1 MKRYR
6 AKQGT
11 AMPRI
16 FLMLLLLAAVWPVG
30 TGWSEAPIGRF
41 VIGVYKPA
49 GWSGG
54 GMLEGANPN
63 YDRFFT
69 ATDATNLSNLGV
81 NLLVSTPSIW
91 PGRLQSDMAPPD
103 STQGLEEEILSLF
116 GQYGGHV
123 VEQPSEGEP
132 HDASGDPWPSGL
144 HLIDFAGDP
153 SILGHL
159 DPVERQNHH
168 NRLGA
173 QVDSLAAKWTMME
186 YADGFFGYFI
196 GHESDPKGAGGIYD
210 SDTYGNL
217 RTVIDSIRNH
227 DRERAIVVVGNAGNT
242 GTWTLGEQ
250 ALFRDVF
257 FRSDMDMNPGP
268 ANILMNEEYILSCR
282 DTTDDALQEE
292 LNSLGSLDRARDLIN
307 AARLSG
313 REAEWYHIIHVG
325 DHYRSEHTCW
335 SGCSDGLTCLP
346 YRRQPN
352 LAELK
357 AQAHLALVRGATG
370 IVYYAYT
377 STFPDT
383 LPRPV
388 TSTDCA
394 NLFTGNV
401 SASAVVDCNDRFA
414 NAVGVYQGLVEFASP
429 DNDRDQEYAM
439 YDTVKALNDTLA
451 ILGAALYPEVS
462 FGEHRPLTWD
472 DNYDNFSTDNQL
484 SASTLADG
492 VRPSADHAGAAGRLE
507 FGQFHD
513 DEADYVLVVNRDS
526 LVSGGSQTIDL
537 RFDTDRM
544 SSDDGGAGRYSV
556 KETVTDARYTFTA
569 DAQSHIW
576 VTQQRLAPGD
586 ARLYR
591 IKRHP
596 AGVPDPPVVTV
607 VAGHERVTLSWTP
620 GADNGSAIERHE
632 LRFSDDGGAT
642 WAPNWSSPVPREQ
655 IIRNLSN
662 DTEYTFQMRAKNA
675 VGYSEEAEVRA
686 TPRHPIE
693 GSPTVSYAENRGD
706 AVDSYQFRP
715 PSDQDL
721 SEVSYDLGLSDIDDS
736 GLFQLDQGRVRFL
749 TAPDFEAPS
758 DADRDNLYRVW
769 LRAAP
774 AADDEGPIERV
785 ALPVFTKQVEVTVTN
800 EDEAGEVILHVEAG
814 PVPLGS
820 SAPQVGVKLTPA
832 LSDPD
837 GGISAIQWSWMYA
850 SDGAAVGGSVEA
862 DGGYTPVAADV
873 GSSLRATVGY
883 LDEVSADA
891 NDRKSAQSAPTAPV
905 ADVPDAPVTL
915 AAAAN
920 AEATLSWTTPSAN
933 GSALTGYEVR
943 QSTDGGATW
952 LPDWTAVSV
961 PLGTAV
967 ADFDEHTL
975 AGLTNGTAYTFELR
989 ALNAV
994 GAGDSSR
1001 VSVTPGV
1008 PLPPALAT
1016 EVGNGRVSLLYR
1028 LVSANGSPVTAIHFR
1043 LYRLEAASGD
1053 TAWYFGSGFWL
1064 PEPVDPSG
1072 SSYDRLFTH
1081 GERAGYQGLRNG
1093 EEYTFE
1099 ARAQNGVGSS
1109 PVARIRA
1116 TPSSTPAP
1124 ILLPAPGLRVTA
1136 GDGEVTLEWSY
1147 TGPASV
1153 SRWGYRQQAEDERW
1167 SAWRALG
1174 GTGTGGLHRVEELT
1188 NGIEYTFEVRG
1199 YLGTT
1204 AGASASA
1211 SATPRTAGTPAPR
1224 GPEAPG
1230 DPRALGRDGAV
1241 ALRWT
1246 TPLDNGSAITG
1257 YEVRQSTDGG
1267 SMWVPDWTAVE
1278 GSDAAT
1284 TSHTVSGLT
1293 NGVEYTFEVRAV
1305 NEVGPGD
1312 AARMSA
1318 TPAGVTL
1325 SAIRGD
1331 GQVTLD
1337 WSVTGNVIYTWQYRQ
1352 STNGGNAWSGWTAM
1366 PNAGVKRSYVVGSLT
1381 NGVEYTF
1388 EVRAVDNQG
1397 SELLL
1402 SNAATATAADVP
1414 DPPEHLQASAGD
1426 AQVALRWETPSNNGS
1441 AITGYEVRYS
1451 SNGGSTWVPDWSSI
1465 EGSGP
1470 TTSHT
1475 VESLTNGTR
1484 YTFAVR
1490 ALNEVGPGGG
1500 AQVSATP
1507 SGVVLSALGRDG
1519 AVLLSWVYTGSAS
1532 VTGWEVRQSTDG
1544 GSSWSAWTSIGN
1556 SDGDRRSYPVRGLT
1570 NGVRYTFAVRGITG
1584 VDPVGSNLASAT
1596 PAGVT
1601 LSALRGD
1608 GQVTL
1613 DWSVT
1618 GNVIYTW
1625 QYRQSTNGGNAW
1637 SGWTAMPNAGV
1648 KRSYVVGNL
1657 TNGVEYTFEVRA
1669 VDGQGAELLVSNAA
1683 TVTPADVPDPP
1694 EHLEALAG
1702 DAQVALRWET
1712 PSNNGSALTGYEV
1725 RYSSNGG
1732 MVWSPDWSSIEESG
1746 PTTRSHTVVGLT
1758 NEVEYTLEMRAL
1770 NEVGPGGG
1778 AQVSATPSG
1787 VVLSALGRDGA
1798 VLLSWVYTG
1807 SASVTGWEVRQSTD
1821 GGTTW
1826 SPDWSSIAGS
1836 DGLTRRHTVGSLTNG
1851 VRYTISP
1858 EHETEAMLGRGGRR
1872 CPMRG

>member
-16 FLMLLLLAAVWPVG
+16 FLMLMLLAAVWPVG

-227 DRERAIVVVGNAGNT
+227 DRERAIVVVGNT
-242 GTWTLGEQ
+242 GHIGDPTASRTPEEEEAYRDTYWTPTEQ
-250 ALFRDVF
+250 DAFGDVF

-307 AARLSG
+307 AARQNR

-513 DEADYVLVVNRDS
+513 D
-526 LVSGGSQTIDL
+526 
-537 RFDTDRM
+537 
-544 SSDDGGAGRYSV
+544 
-556 KETVTDARYTFTA
+556 
-569 DAQSHIW
+569 
-576 VTQQRLAPGD
+576 
-586 ARLYR
+586 
-591 IKRHP
+591 
-596 AGVPDPPVVTV
+596 
-607 VAGHERVTLSWTP
+607 
-620 GADNGSAIERHE
+620 
-632 LRFSDDGGAT
+632 
-642 WAPNWSSPVPREQ
+642 
-655 IIRNLSN
+655 
-662 DTEYTFQMRAKNA
+662 
-675 VGYSEEAEVRA
+675 EAEVRA

-905 ADVPDAPVTL
+905 ADVPAAPVTL
-915 AAAAN
+915 AATPGD

-952 LPDWTAVSV
+952 LPDWTAMSI
-961 PLGTAV
+961 PAGTEV
-967 ADFDEHTL
+967 ADFDEHTVT
-975 AGLTNGTAYTFELR
+975 GLTNGTAYTFELR
-989 ALNAV
+989 ALNGV

-1001 VSVTPGV
+1001 VSATPGV

-1093 EEYTFE
+1093 EAYTFE

-1116 TPSSTPAP
+1116 TPTSTPLP
-1124 ILLPAPGLRVTA
+1124 VLLPAPGLRVTA

-1174 GTGTGGLHRVEELT
+1174 GTGTGGLAPGGRIDQRCGV
-1188 NGIEYTFEVRG
+1188 YVRG
-1199 YLGTT
+1199 
-1204 AGASASA
+1204 AGL
-1211 SATPRTAGTPAPR
+1211 
-1224 GPEAPG
+1224 PG
-1230 DPRALGRDGAV
+1230 DYGGGFGLGLGDPEGCGHACGA
-1241 ALRWT
+1241 
-1246 TPLDNGSAITG
+1246 
-1257 YEVRQSTDGG
+1257 
-1267 SMWVPDWTAVE
+1267 
-1278 GSDAAT
+1278 
-1284 TSHTVSGLT
+1284 
-1293 NGVEYTFEVRAV
+1293 
-1305 NEVGPGD
+1305 
-1312 AARMSA
+1312 
-1318 TPAGVTL
+1318 
-1325 SAIRGD
+1325 
-1331 GQVTLD
+1331 
-1337 WSVTGNVIYTWQYRQ
+1337 
-1352 STNGGNAWSGWTAM
+1352 
-1366 PNAGVKRSYVVGSLT
+1366 
-1381 NGVEYTF
+1381 
-1388 EVRAVDNQG
+1388 
-1397 SELLL
+1397 
-1402 SNAATATAADVP
+1402 
-1414 DPPEHLQASAGD
+1414 
-1426 AQVALRWETPSNNGS
+1426 
-1441 AITGYEVRYS
+1441 
-1451 SNGGSTWVPDWSSI
+1451 
-1465 EGSGP
+1465 GSG
-1470 TTSHT
+1470 
-1475 VESLTNGTR
+1475 
-1484 YTFAVR
+1484 
-1490 ALNEVGPGGG
+1490 G
-1500 AQVSATP
+1500 A
-1507 SGVVLSALGRDG
+1507 
-1519 AVLLSWVYTGSAS
+1519 
-1532 VTGWEVRQSTDG
+1532 G
-1544 GSSWSAWTSIGN
+1544 GSSG
-1556 SDGDRRSYPVRGLT
+1556 
-1570 NGVRYTFAVRGITG
+1570 
-1584 VDPVGSNLASAT
+1584 
-1596 PAGVT
+1596 AG
-1601 LSALRGD
+1601 
-1608 GQVTL
+1608 
-1613 DWSVT
+1613 
-1618 GNVIYTW
+1618 
-1625 QYRQSTNGGNAW
+1625 
-1637 SGWTAMPNAGV
+1637 
-1648 KRSYVVGNL
+1648 
-1657 TNGVEYTFEVRA
+1657 E
-1669 VDGQGAELLVSNAA
+1669 
-1683 TVTPADVPDPP
+1683 
-1694 EHLEALAG
+1694 
-1702 DAQVALRWET
+1702 
-1712 PSNNGSALTGYEV
+1712 
-1725 RYSSNGG
+1725 
-1732 MVWSPDWSSIEESG
+1732 
-1746 PTTRSHTVVGLT
+1746 
-1758 NEVEYTLEMRAL
+1758 
-1770 NEVGPGGG
+1770 
-1778 AQVSATPSG
+1778 
-1787 VVLSALGRDGA
+1787 
-1798 VLLSWVYTG
+1798 
-1807 SASVTGWEVRQSTD
+1807 
-1821 GGTTW
+1821 
-1826 SPDWSSIAGS
+1826 
-1836 DGLTRRHTVGSLTNG
+1836 
-1851 VRYTISP
+1851 
-1858 EHETEAMLGRGGRR
+1858 
-1872 CPMRG
+1872 

>member
-1 MKRYR
+1 MKRYH

-11 AMPRI
+11 ALPRI

-54 GMLEGANPN
+54 GMLEEANPN

-69 ATDATNLSNLGV
+69 AMDATNLSNLGV

-91 PGRLQSDMAPPD
+91 PGNLTPDMAPLG

-116 GQYGGHV
+116 GDHGGHV
-123 VEQPSEGEP
+123 VEQPSEGKP
-132 HDASGDPWPSGL
+132 SGAMNKKWPTGL
-144 HLIDFAGDP
+144 HLVDFAGDP
-153 SILGHL
+153 SLLKLNNLNDMEGQE
-159 DPVERQNHH
+159 ER

-210 SDTYGNL
+210 SATYGNL

-227 DRERAIVVVGNAGNT
+227 DRERAIVVVGNT
-242 GTWTLGEQ
+242 GHIGDPTASRTPEEEEAYRDTYWTPTEQ
-250 ALFRDVF
+250 DAFGDVF

-307 AARLSG
+307 AARGDG
-313 REAEWYHIIHVG
+313 RKAEWYHIIHVG
-325 DHYRSEHTCW
+325 DHYRSEHSCW
-335 SGCSDGLTCLP
+335 SGCTDGLTCLP

-357 AQAHLALVRGATG
+357 AQAHLALARGATG

-544 SSDDGGAGRYSV
+544 SSDDAGAGRYSV

-642 WAPNWSSPVPREQ
+642 WASNWSSPVPREQ

-800 EDEAGEVILHVEAG
+800 EDEAGEVILHGEAG

-873 GSSLRATVGY
+873 GNSLRATVGY

-891 NDRKSAQSAPTAPV
+891 NDRKSAQSAETAPV

-915 AAAAN
+915 AASPGN

-961 PLGTAV
+961 PAGHGGGGFRRAHGHGVDQRHGIHVRAAGAERGGGGGLVAGVGDAGGAV
-967 ADFDEHTL
+967 A
-975 AGLTNGTAYTFELR
+975 AGVGDGGGQRAGVAALPSGIGQRARPSPRSTSGCTVWRRPAGTP
-989 ALNAV
+989 
-994 GAGDSSR
+994 
-1001 VSVTPGV
+1001 PGI
-1008 PLPPALAT
+1008 
-1016 EVGNGRVSLLYR
+1016 
-1028 LVSANGSPVTAIHFR
+1028 LV
-1043 LYRLEAASGD
+1043 
-1053 TAWYFGSGFWL
+1053 SGFWL

-1116 TPSSTPAP
+1116 TPTSTPLP
-1124 ILLPAPGLRVTA
+1124 ILLPAPGLRLTA

-1153 SRWGYRQQAEDERW
+1153 SRWGYRQQAEDGRW

-1211 SATPRTAGTPAPR
+1211 SATPRAAGTPAPR

-1267 SMWVPDWTAVE
+1267 SMWVPDWTSIE
-1278 GSDAAT
+1278 ESDATT

-1293 NGVEYTFEVRAV
+1293 NGEAYTFEVRAV
-1305 NEVGPGD
+1305 NGAGPGD
-1312 AARMSA
+1312 AARM
-1318 TPAGVTL
+1318 
-1325 SAIRGD
+1325 
-1331 GQVTLD
+1331 
-1337 WSVTGNVIYTWQYRQ
+1337 
-1352 STNGGNAWSGWTAM
+1352 
-1366 PNAGVKRSYVVGSLT
+1366 
-1381 NGVEYTF
+1381 
-1388 EVRAVDNQG
+1388 
-1397 SELLL
+1397 
-1402 SNAATATAADVP
+1402 
-1414 DPPEHLQASAGD
+1414 
-1426 AQVALRWETPSNNGS
+1426 
-1441 AITGYEVRYS
+1441 
-1451 SNGGSTWVPDWSSI
+1451 
-1465 EGSGP
+1465 
-1470 TTSHT
+1470 
-1475 VESLTNGTR
+1475 
-1484 YTFAVR
+1484 
-1490 ALNEVGPGGG
+1490 
-1500 AQVSATP
+1500 SATP

-1519 AVLLSWVYTGSAS
+1519 AVALSWAIP
-1532 VTGWEVRQSTDG
+1532 
-1544 GSSWSAWTSIGN
+1544 AA
-1556 SDGDRRSYPVRGLT
+1556 RR
-1570 NGVRYTFAVRGITG
+1570 
-1584 VDPVGSNLASAT
+1584 
-1596 PAGVT
+1596 
-1601 LSALRGD
+1601 
-1608 GQVTL
+1608 
-1613 DWSVT
+1613 
-1618 GNVIYTW
+1618 
-1625 QYRQSTNGGNAW
+1625 
-1637 SGWTAMPNAGV
+1637 
-1648 KRSYVVGNL
+1648 
-1657 TNGVEYTFEVRA
+1657 
-1669 VDGQGAELLVSNAA
+1669 
-1683 TVTPADVPDPP
+1683 
-1694 EHLEALAG
+1694 
-1702 DAQVALRWET
+1702 
-1712 PSNNGSALTGYEV
+1712 
-1725 RYSSNGG
+1725 
-1732 MVWSPDWSSIEESG
+1732 
-1746 PTTRSHTVVGLT
+1746 
-1758 NEVEYTLEMRAL
+1758 
-1770 NEVGPGGG
+1770 
-1778 AQVSATPSG
+1778 
-1787 VVLSALGRDGA
+1787 
-1798 VLLSWVYTG
+1798 
-1807 SASVTGWEVRQSTD
+1807 
-1821 GGTTW
+1821 
-1826 SPDWSSIAGS
+1826 
-1836 DGLTRRHTVGSLTNG
+1836 
-1851 VRYTISP
+1851 
-1858 EHETEAMLGRGGRR
+1858 
-1872 CPMRG
+1872 

>member
-173 QVDSLAAKWTMME
+173 QVDSLAAKWTMMD

-210 SDTYGNL
+210 SATYGNL

-257 FRSDMDMNPGP
+257 FRSDMDVNPGP
-268 ANILMNEEYILSCR
+268 ANILMNQQYILWCSTDS
-282 DTTDDALQEE
+282 DTEVRTRIDQAL
-292 LNSLGSLDRARDLIN
+292 NPSLDRARNLIN
-307 AARLSG
+307 AARGDG
-313 REAEWYHIIHVG
+313 RKAEWYHIVNVNNEYVSNSKCWHG
-325 DHYRSEHTCW
+325 CSTGTTKEAHYR
-335 SGCSDGLTCLP
+335 
-346 YRRQPN
+346 RPN

-357 AQAHLALVRGATG
+357 AQANLALARGATG
-370 IVYYAYT
+370 ILYFAYT
-377 STFPDT
+377 SQPDAIGLPDPDPTLCALSNEALNDT
-383 LPRPV
+383 LATIPRQ
-388 TSTDCA
+388 SW
-394 NLFTGNV
+394 
-401 SASAVVDCNDRFA
+401 
-414 NAVGVYQGLVEFASP
+414 YHGLVRFASP

-484 SASTLADG
+484 SASTLVDG

-544 SSDDGGAGRYSV
+544 SSDDAGAGRYSV

-632 LRFSDDGGAT
+632 LRYSDDGGAT

-814 PVPLGS
+814 PVTLGS

-905 ADVPDAPVTL
+905 ADVPAAPVTL
-915 AAAAN
+915 AASPGN

-933 GSALTGYEVR
+933 GSPLTGYEVR

-952 LPDWTAVSV
+952 LPDWTAMSI
-961 PLGTAV
+961 PAGTEV
-967 ADFDEHTL
+967 ADFDEHTVT
-975 AGLTNGTAYTFELR
+975 GLTNGTAYTFELR
-989 ALNAV
+989 ALNGV

-1001 VSVTPGV
+1001 VSATPGV
-1008 PLPPALAT
+1008 PLPPALAM

-1081 GERAGYQGLRNG
+1081 GKRAGYQGLRNG

-1116 TPSSTPAP
+1116 TPTSTPLP
-1124 ILLPAPGLRVTA
+1124 ILLPAPGLRLTA

-1167 SAWRALG
+1167 SAW
-1174 GTGTGGLHRVEELT
+1174 
-1188 NGIEYTFEVRG
+1188 
-1199 YLGTT
+1199 
-1204 AGASASA
+1204 
-1211 SATPRTAGTPAPR
+1211 
-1224 GPEAPG
+1224 
-1230 DPRALGRDGAV
+1230 RALGRDGAV

-1267 SMWVPDWTAVE
+1267 SMWVPDWTSIE
-1278 GSDAAT
+1278 ESDATT

-1305 NEVGPGD
+1305 NEVGPGGVQSGLGD
-1312 AARMSA
+1312 AGGGDAECV
-1318 TPAGVTL
+1318 AGGWAGDVGLVGTGPCDL
-1325 SAIRGD
+1325 HLAISSEHERGQCLVGVDGDAQCRGEAELRGGQLDQRGGVYVPGAGGGQPGGRAPGVERGD
-1331 GQVTLD
+1331 G
-1337 WSVTGNVIYTWQYRQ
+1337 GRCP
-1352 STNGGNAWSGWTAM
+1352 GG
-1366 PNAGVKRSYVVGSLT
+1366 
-1381 NGVEYTF
+1381 
-1388 EVRAVDNQG
+1388 
-1397 SELLL
+1397 
-1402 SNAATATAADVP
+1402 AA
-1414 DPPEHLQASAGD
+1414 LGD
-1426 AQVALRWETPSNNGS
+1426 A
-1441 AITGYEVRYS
+1441 
-1451 SNGGSTWVPDWSSI
+1451 
-1465 EGSGP
+1465 
-1470 TTSHT
+1470 
-1475 VESLTNGTR
+1475 VEQR
-1484 YTFAVR
+1484 C
-1490 ALNEVGPGGG
+1490 
-1500 AQVSATP
+1500 
-1507 SGVVLSALGRDG
+1507 
-1519 AVLLSWVYTGSAS
+1519 
-1532 VTGWEVRQSTDG
+1532 
-1544 GSSWSAWTSIGN
+1544 
-1556 SDGDRRSYPVRGLT
+1556 GDYGL
-1570 NGVRYTFAVRGITG
+1570 
-1584 VDPVGSNLASAT
+1584 
-1596 PAGVT
+1596 
-1601 LSALRGD
+1601 
-1608 GQVTL
+1608 
-1613 DWSVT
+1613 
-1618 GNVIYTW
+1618 
-1625 QYRQSTNGGNAW
+1625 
-1637 SGWTAMPNAGV
+1637 
-1648 KRSYVVGNL
+1648 
-1657 TNGVEYTFEVRA
+1657 
-1669 VDGQGAELLVSNAA
+1669 
-1683 TVTPADVPDPP
+1683 
-1694 EHLEALAG
+1694 
-1702 DAQVALRWET
+1702 
-1712 PSNNGSALTGYEV
+1712 
-1725 RYSSNGG
+1725 
-1732 MVWSPDWSSIEESG
+1732 
-1746 PTTRSHTVVGLT
+1746 
-1758 NEVEYTLEMRAL
+1758 
-1770 NEVGPGGG
+1770 
-1778 AQVSATPSG
+1778 
-1787 VVLSALGRDGA
+1787 
-1798 VLLSWVYTG
+1798 
-1807 SASVTGWEVRQSTD
+1807 
-1821 GGTTW
+1821 
-1826 SPDWSSIAGS
+1826 
-1836 DGLTRRHTVGSLTNG
+1836 
-1851 VRYTISP
+1851 
-1858 EHETEAMLGRGGRR
+1858 
-1872 CPMRG
+1872 

>member
-1 MKRYR
+1 ME
-6 AKQGT
+6 
-11 AMPRI
+11 P
-16 FLMLLLLAAVWPVG
+16 
-30 TGWSEAPIGRF
+30 
-41 VIGVYKPA
+41 
-49 GWSGG
+49 
-54 GMLEGANPN
+54 
-63 YDRFFT
+63 
-69 ATDATNLSNLGV
+69 LG
-81 NLLVSTPSIW
+81 
-91 PGRLQSDMAPPD
+91 
-103 STQGLEEEILSLF
+103 STQGLEGEILSRF

-123 VEQPSEGEP
+123 VEQPSEGD

-144 HLIDFAGDP
+144 HLVDFAGDP
-153 SILGHL
+153 SLLKL
-159 DPVERQNHH
+159 DDLNDRMGRRQR

-173 QVDSLAAKWTMME
+173 QVDSLAAKWTMMD

-210 SDTYGNL
+210 SATYGNL

-227 DRERAIVVVGNAGNT
+227 DRERAIVVVGNT
-242 GTWTLGEQ
+242 GHIGDPTASRTPEEEEAYRDTYWTPTEQ
-250 ALFRDVF
+250 DAFGDVF

-307 AARLSG
+307 AARQN
-313 REAEWYHIIHVG
+313 RRKAEWYHIIHVG

-544 SSDDGGAGRYSV
+544 SSDDA
-556 KETVTDARYTFTA
+556 
-569 DAQSHIW
+569 
-576 VTQQRLAPGD
+576 
-586 ARLYR
+586 
-591 IKRHP
+591 
-596 AGVPDPPVVTV
+596 
-607 VAGHERVTLSWTP
+607 
-620 GADNGSAIERHE
+620 
-632 LRFSDDGGAT
+632 GAT

-655 IIRNLSN
+655 IIGNLSN

-675 VGYSEEAEVRA
+675 MGYSEEAEVRA

-873 GSSLRATVGY
+873 GNSLRATVGY

-891 NDRKSAQSAPTAPV
+891 NDRKSAQSAETAPV
-905 ADVPDAPVTL
+905 ADVPAAPVTL
-915 AAAAN
+915 AASPGD
-920 AEATLSWTTPSAN
+920 AEATLSWTVP
-933 GSALTGYEVR
+933 
-943 QSTDGGATW
+943 TD
-952 LPDWTAVSV
+952 
-961 PLGTAV
+961 
-967 ADFDEHTL
+967 
-975 AGLTNGTAYTFELR
+975 
-989 ALNAV
+989 
-994 GAGDSSR
+994 
-1001 VSVTPGV
+1001 
-1008 PLPPALAT
+1008 
-1016 EVGNGRVSLLYR
+1016 
-1028 LVSANGSPVTAIHFR
+1028 NGSPVTAIHFR

-1053 TAWYFGSGFWL
+1053 TTWYFGSGFWL

-1081 GERAGYQGLRNG
+1081 GGSAGYQGLHNG

-1099 ARAQNGVGSS
+1099 ARAQNAVGSS
-1109 PVARIRA
+1109 PDVGHAQ
-1116 TPSSTPAP
+1116 
-1124 ILLPAPGLRVTA
+1124 
-1136 GDGEVTLEWSY
+1136 
-1147 TGPASV
+1147 PAS
-1153 SRWGYRQQAEDERW
+1153 
-1167 SAWRALG
+1167 
-1174 GTGTGGLHRVEELT
+1174 
-1188 NGIEYTFEVRG
+1188 
-1199 YLGTT
+1199 
-1204 AGASASA
+1204 
-1211 SATPRTAGTPAPR
+1211 
-1224 GPEAPG
+1224 
-1230 DPRALGRDGAV
+1230 DP
-1241 ALRWT
+1241 
-1246 TPLDNGSAITG
+1246 
-1257 YEVRQSTDGG
+1257 
-1267 SMWVPDWTAVE
+1267 
-1278 GSDAAT
+1278 
-1284 TSHTVSGLT
+1284 
-1293 NGVEYTFEVRAV
+1293 
-1305 NEVGPGD
+1305 
-1312 AARMSA
+1312 
-1318 TPAGVTL
+1318 
-1325 SAIRGD
+1325 
-1331 GQVTLD
+1331 
-1337 WSVTGNVIYTWQYRQ
+1337 
-1352 STNGGNAWSGWTAM
+1352 
-1366 PNAGVKRSYVVGSLT
+1366 
-1381 NGVEYTF
+1381 
-1388 EVRAVDNQG
+1388 
-1397 SELLL
+1397 
-1402 SNAATATAADVP
+1402 
-1414 DPPEHLQASAGD
+1414 
-1426 AQVALRWETPSNNGS
+1426 
-1441 AITGYEVRYS
+1441 
-1451 SNGGSTWVPDWSSI
+1451 
-1465 EGSGP
+1465 
-1470 TTSHT
+1470 
-1475 VESLTNGTR
+1475 
-1484 YTFAVR
+1484 
-1490 ALNEVGPGGG
+1490 
-1500 AQVSATP
+1500 
-1507 SGVVLSALGRDG
+1507 
-1519 AVLLSWVYTGSAS
+1519 
-1532 VTGWEVRQSTDG
+1532 
-1544 GSSWSAWTSIGN
+1544 
-1556 SDGDRRSYPVRGLT
+1556 
-1570 NGVRYTFAVRGITG
+1570 
-1584 VDPVGSNLASAT
+1584 
-1596 PAGVT
+1596 
-1601 LSALRGD
+1601 
-1608 GQVTL
+1608 
-1613 DWSVT
+1613 
-1618 GNVIYTW
+1618 
-1625 QYRQSTNGGNAW
+1625 
-1637 SGWTAMPNAGV
+1637 
-1648 KRSYVVGNL
+1648 
-1657 TNGVEYTFEVRA
+1657 
-1669 VDGQGAELLVSNAA
+1669 
-1683 TVTPADVPDPP
+1683 
-1694 EHLEALAG
+1694 
-1702 DAQVALRWET
+1702 
-1712 PSNNGSALTGYEV
+1712 
-1725 RYSSNGG
+1725 
-1732 MVWSPDWSSIEESG
+1732 
-1746 PTTRSHTVVGLT
+1746 
-1758 NEVEYTLEMRAL
+1758 
-1770 NEVGPGGG
+1770 
-1778 AQVSATPSG
+1778 
-1787 VVLSALGRDGA
+1787 
-1798 VLLSWVYTG
+1798 
-1807 SASVTGWEVRQSTD
+1807 
-1821 GGTTW
+1821 
-1826 SPDWSSIAGS
+1826 
-1836 DGLTRRHTVGSLTNG
+1836 
-1851 VRYTISP
+1851 
-1858 EHETEAMLGRGGRR
+1858 
-1872 CPMRG
+1872 